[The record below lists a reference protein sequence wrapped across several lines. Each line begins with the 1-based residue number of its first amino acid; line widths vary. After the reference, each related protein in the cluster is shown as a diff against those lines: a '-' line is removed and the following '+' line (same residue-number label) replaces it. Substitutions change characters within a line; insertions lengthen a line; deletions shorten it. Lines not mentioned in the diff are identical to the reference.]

1 MKQVRHHSS
10 RFLTQR
16 SRRSV
21 VVPAGSTKRKAI
33 QRDKS
38 LFEHA
43 TGRKCSRCASAASAA
58 YHRHLC
64 RTTRSFLTHHSVD
77 AHRRII
83 KYASIQGPRSLL
95 STVATVSSPT
105 PTISSSMT
113 IPPAT
118 TSNSNAP
125 SSTKDPT
132 VKNVEF
138 DGLISTR
145 KPNSLPPK
153 RFICEE
159 TGRPLATEHMPKP
172 FRTLIEQLHKGKME
186 AAHATF
192 SEIEKTD
199 PEMLTVL
206 TIAGFNRIIEAVS
219 DKTLHILQNYSSK
232 QRVARTREILSR
244 MESSGRKPNNA
255 TFEHL
260 LAMYSK
266 QGDLDS
272 IKYLIAWMR
281 SRRIPINDSK
291 SILRSLIF
299 VNVAAGIKTNTMS
312 YFNKLRLLEP
322 QSAAPFNF
330 LMQSYAEN
338 NENDNV
344 LNTFAL
350 LRDSGIKPT
359 MDTFALVANVYFAR
373 HDFTNARTYIDLCKK
388 QFITPEDDVP
398 YLTPGM
404 YHILLSIL
412 NDQSSHQEARQV
424 VDHMNRV
431 KVRMN
436 LSLQCEDFI
445 SLVAVCPSKDFSEK
459 KSIWLQYTKLPTSLT
474 TNGRL
479 LKSLAHKLGSIGEL
493 QTIALLKEWCLEF
506 GFPYSTSLVNLVGA
520 YVSIKDFDT
529 AKMMVDQLVA
539 SEISVPIPA
548 YTRIIHAYADLGDI
562 SNALAYLETAA
573 LQRGSFKKWSLFYV
587 LGKAMTH
594 QSKLVD
600 DVIKFIRKCYPDLTI
615 EQLLQRGRRFGSR
628 TTKKVSASPK
638 EISSRGQQRKIGI
651 KSV

>member
-1 MKQVRHHSS
+1 MQ
-10 RFLTQR
+10 TI
-16 SRRSV
+16 
-21 VVPAGSTKRKAI
+21 AI
-33 QRDKS
+33 I
-38 LFEHA
+38 
-43 TGRKCSRCASAASAA
+43 TSAASAA

-125 SSTKDPT
+125 SSTKDST

-145 KPNSLPPK
+145 KPNSPPPK
-153 RFICEE
+153 RFI
-159 TGRPLATEHMPKP
+159 
-172 FRTLIEQLHKGKME
+172 
-186 AAHATF
+186 
-192 SEIEKTD
+192 S
-199 PEMLTVL
+199 
-206 TIAGFNRIIEAVS
+206 GFNRIIEAVS
-219 DKTLHILQNYSSK
+219 DKTLHILRNYSSK

-344 LNTFAL
+344 LNAFAL
-350 LRDSGIKPT
+350 LQDSGIKPT
-359 MDTFALVANVYFAR
+359 MDTFALVAN
-373 HDFTNARTYIDLCKK
+373 

-398 YLTPGM
+398 YLTPAM

-424 VDHMNRV
+424 VDHINRV

-479 LKSLAHKLGSIGEL
+479 LKSLAHKLAQS
-493 QTIALLKEWCLEF
+493 A
-506 GFPYSTSLVNLVGA
+506 N
-520 YVSIKDFDT
+520 FDT

-562 SNALAYLETAA
+562 SNALAYLETAT
-573 LQRGSFKKWSLFYV
+573 LQGGSFKKWSLFYV

-600 DVIKFIRKCYPDLTI
+600 DVIKFIRKCYPDLTT

>member
-1 MKQVRHHSS
+1 
-10 RFLTQR
+10 
-16 SRRSV
+16 
-21 VVPAGSTKRKAI
+21 
-33 QRDKS
+33 
-38 LFEHA
+38 
-43 TGRKCSRCASAASAA
+43 
-58 YHRHLC
+58 
-64 RTTRSFLTHHSVD
+64 
-77 AHRRII
+77 
-83 KYASIQGPRSLL
+83 
-95 STVATVSSPT
+95 
-105 PTISSSMT
+105 
-113 IPPAT
+113 
-118 TSNSNAP
+118 
-125 SSTKDPT
+125 
-132 VKNVEF
+132 
-138 DGLISTR
+138 
-145 KPNSLPPK
+145 
-153 RFICEE
+153 
-159 TGRPLATEHMPKP
+159 
-172 FRTLIEQLHKGKME
+172 ME

-260 LAMYSK
+260 SP
-266 QGDLDS
+266 S
-272 IKYLIAWMR
+272 
-281 SRRIPINDSK
+281 
-291 SILRSLIF
+291 
-299 VNVAAGIKTNTMS
+299 GIKTNTMS

-344 LNTFAL
+344 LNAFAL

-359 MDTFALVANVYFAR
+359 MDTFALVAN
-373 HDFTNARTYIDLCKK
+373 

-479 LKSLAHKLGSIGEL
+479 LKSLAHKLGPIGEL

-562 SNALAYLETAA
+562 SNALASLETAT
-573 LQRGSFKKWSLFYV
+573 LQGGSFKKWSLFYV

-600 DVIKFIRKCYPDLTI
+600 DVIKFIRKCYPDLTT

-628 TTKKVSASPK
+628 TTKKVGASSK
-638 EISSRGQQRKIGI
+638 EVSSRGQQRKIGI

>member
-1 MKQVRHHSS
+1 MQ
-10 RFLTQR
+10 TI
-16 SRRSV
+16 
-21 VVPAGSTKRKAI
+21 AI
-33 QRDKS
+33 I
-38 LFEHA
+38 
-43 TGRKCSRCASAASAA
+43 TSAASAA

-125 SSTKDPT
+125 SSTKDST

-145 KPNSLPPK
+145 KPNSPPPK

-159 TGRPLATEHMPKP
+159 TGKPLATEHMPKP

-219 DKTLHILQNYSSK
+219 DKTLHILRNYSSK
-232 QRVARTREILSR
+232 QRVARTREILS
-244 MESSGRKPNNA
+244 P
-255 TFEHL
+255 
-260 LAMYSK
+260 
-266 QGDLDS
+266 
-272 IKYLIAWMR
+272 
-281 SRRIPINDSK
+281 
-291 SILRSLIF
+291 
-299 VNVAAGIKTNTMS
+299 GIKTNTMS

-344 LNTFAL
+344 LNAFAL

-359 MDTFALVANVYFAR
+359 MDTFALVANVYFSR

-479 LKSLAHKLGSIGEL
+479 LKSLAHKLAQS
-493 QTIALLKEWCLEF
+493 A
-506 GFPYSTSLVNLVGA
+506 N
-520 YVSIKDFDT
+520 FDT

-562 SNALAYLETAA
+562 SNALAYLETAT
-573 LQRGSFKKWSLFYV
+573 LQRGASKVVVV
-587 LGKAMTH
+587 LCSG
-594 QSKLVD
+594 
-600 DVIKFIRKCYPDLTI
+600 
-615 EQLLQRGRRFGSR
+615 
-628 TTKKVSASPK
+628 
-638 EISSRGQQRKIGI
+638 
-651 KSV
+651 

>member
-1 MKQVRHHSS
+1 
-10 RFLTQR
+10 
-16 SRRSV
+16 
-21 VVPAGSTKRKAI
+21 
-33 QRDKS
+33 
-38 LFEHA
+38 
-43 TGRKCSRCASAASAA
+43 
-58 YHRHLC
+58 
-64 RTTRSFLTHHSVD
+64 
-77 AHRRII
+77 
-83 KYASIQGPRSLL
+83 
-95 STVATVSSPT
+95 
-105 PTISSSMT
+105 
-113 IPPAT
+113 
-118 TSNSNAP
+118 
-125 SSTKDPT
+125 
-132 VKNVEF
+132 
-138 DGLISTR
+138 
-145 KPNSLPPK
+145 
-153 RFICEE
+153 
-159 TGRPLATEHMPKP
+159 MPKP

-281 SRRIPINDSK
+281 SRRIPINDNK

-299 VNVAAGIKTNTMS
+299 VNAAAGIKTNTMS

-359 MDTFALVANVYFAR
+359 MDTFALVANVYFSR

-388 QFITPEDDVP
+388 QFITPEDDAP

-479 LKSLAHKLGSIGEL
+479 LKSLAHKLGPIGEL

-562 SNALAYLETAA
+562 SNALAYLETATA
-573 LQRGSFKKWSLFYV
+573 GRELQKV
-587 LGKAMTH
+587 
-594 QSKLVD
+594 V
-600 DVIKFIRKCYPDLTI
+600 VILCS
-615 EQLLQRGRRFGSR
+615 G
-628 TTKKVSASPK
+628 
-638 EISSRGQQRKIGI
+638 
-651 KSV
+651 

>member
-1 MKQVRHHSS
+1 MQ
-10 RFLTQR
+10 TI
-16 SRRSV
+16 
-21 VVPAGSTKRKAI
+21 AI
-33 QRDKS
+33 I
-38 LFEHA
+38 
-43 TGRKCSRCASAASAA
+43 ASAASAA

-77 AHRRII
+77 VHRRIL
-83 KYASIQGPRSLL
+83 KYASIQGSRSLL
-95 STVATVSSPT
+95 STVAAVSSPT

-113 IPPAT
+113 IPSTT
-118 TSNSNAP
+118 TSNSNAS

-145 KPNSLPPK
+145 KPNSPPPK

-159 TGRPLATEHMPKP
+159 TGKPLATEHMPKP

-255 TFEHL
+255 TL
-260 LAMYSK
+260 
-266 QGDLDS
+266 S
-272 IKYLIAWMR
+272 IF
-281 SRRIPINDSK
+281 SPS
-291 SILRSLIF
+291 
-299 VNVAAGIKTNTMS
+299 GIKTNTMS

-359 MDTFALVANVYFAR
+359 MDTFALVANVYFSR

-388 QFITPEDDVP
+388 QFITPEDDAP

-479 LKSLAHKLGSIGEL
+479 LKSLAHKLGPIGEL

-562 SNALAYLETAA
+562 SNALAYLETAT
-573 LQRGSFKKWSLFYV
+573 LQGGSFKKWSLFYV

-600 DVIKFIRKCYPDLTI
+600 DVIKFIRKCYPDLTT

-628 TTKKVSASPK
+628 TTKKVSASSK
-638 EISSRGQQRKIGI
+638 EVSSRGQQRKIGI

>member
-1 MKQVRHHSS
+1 MQ
-10 RFLTQR
+10 TI
-16 SRRSV
+16 
-21 VVPAGSTKRKAI
+21 AI
-33 QRDKS
+33 I
-38 LFEHA
+38 
-43 TGRKCSRCASAASAA
+43 ASAASAA

-77 AHRRII
+77 VHRRIL
-83 KYASIQGPRSLL
+83 KYASIQGSRSLL
-95 STVATVSSPT
+95 STVAAVSSPT

-113 IPPAT
+113 IPSTT
-118 TSNSNAP
+118 TSNSNAS

-145 KPNSLPPK
+145 KPNSPPPK

-159 TGRPLATEHMPKP
+159 TGKPLATEHMPKP

-281 SRRIPINDSK
+281 SRRIPINDNK

-299 VNVAAGIKTNTMS
+299 VNAAAGIKTNTMS

-359 MDTFALVANVYFAR
+359 MDTFALVANVYFSR

-388 QFITPEDDVP
+388 AV
-398 YLTPGM
+398 
-404 YHILLSIL
+404 YH
-412 NDQSSHQEARQV
+412 A
-424 VDHMNRV
+424 
-431 KVRMN
+431 
-436 LSLQCEDFI
+436 
-445 SLVAVCPSKDFSEK
+445 
-459 KSIWLQYTKLPTSLT
+459 
-474 TNGRL
+474 
-479 LKSLAHKLGSIGEL
+479 
-493 QTIALLKEWCLEF
+493 
-506 GFPYSTSLVNLVGA
+506 
-520 YVSIKDFDT
+520 
-529 AKMMVDQLVA
+529 
-539 SEISVPIPA
+539 
-548 YTRIIHAYADLGDI
+548 
-562 SNALAYLETAA
+562 
-573 LQRGSFKKWSLFYV
+573 
-587 LGKAMTH
+587 
-594 QSKLVD
+594 
-600 DVIKFIRKCYPDLTI
+600 
-615 EQLLQRGRRFGSR
+615 
-628 TTKKVSASPK
+628 
-638 EISSRGQQRKIGI
+638 
-651 KSV
+651 

>member
-43 TGRKCSRCASAASAA
+43 TGRKCSRC
-58 YHRHLC
+58 
-64 RTTRSFLTHHSVD
+64 
-77 AHRRII
+77 
-83 KYASIQGPRSLL
+83 GPRSLL

-125 SSTKDPT
+125 SSTKDST

-145 KPNSLPPK
+145 KPNSPPPK

-159 TGRPLATEHMPKP
+159 TGKPLATEHMPKP

-219 DKTLHILQNYSSK
+219 DKTLHILRNYSSK

-344 LNTFAL
+344 LNAFAL
-350 LRDSGIKPT
+350 LQDSGIKPT
-359 MDTFALVANVYFAR
+359 MDTFALVANVYFSR

-398 YLTPGM
+398 YLTPAM

-424 VDHMNRV
+424 VDHINRV

-479 LKSLAHKLGSIGEL
+479 LKSLAHKLA
-493 QTIALLKEWCLEF
+493 Q
-506 GFPYSTSLVNLVGA
+506 
-520 YVSIKDFDT
+520 
-529 AKMMVDQLVA
+529 
-539 SEISVPIPA
+539 
-548 YTRIIHAYADLGDI
+548 
-562 SNALAYLETAA
+562 
-573 LQRGSFKKWSLFYV
+573 
-587 LGKAMTH
+587 
-594 QSKLVD
+594 
-600 DVIKFIRKCYPDLTI
+600 
-615 EQLLQRGRRFGSR
+615 
-628 TTKKVSASPK
+628 SASC
-638 EISSRGQQRKIGI
+638 RLMHC
-651 KSV
+651 